1 MQLLEILRRPIIS
14 EKSTGLQ
21 RRDKYTFEV
30 ALGANKQ
37 QIKQAVELA
46 FQVEVARV
54 NVITM
59 PPKWRGPGRRRGQ
72 TSPWK
77 KAVVTLKPGQKIEFF
92 EGL

>member
-21 RRDKYTFEV
+21 GRDKYTFEV
-30 ALGANKQ
+30 ALGANKH

>member
-30 ALGANKQ
+30 ALDANKH